1 MLNRLKLLKILCV
14 EDNKGVRK
22 RLVNTLNFYFKEV
35 VEADDGEEAFKIYQ
49 GLKPDAI
56 ITDIDMPNMNG
67 ITLVKKI
74 RKKDSDI
81 PIIILTAYSNEE
93 YLLEL
98 INLKIN
104 HFILKPIN
112 AQKLQSALE
121 DIFDKK
127 ADVVIVDENLSIDF
141 DSMQILY
148 KNSAIRITNRE
159 KLFLKLLYKNKN
171 SISTYQN
178 IQDSVWQND
187 IMSQSALKTFVKVLR
202 KKFPIE
208 VIENISGVGYKFC
221 KHYANQRKD

>member
-35 VEADDGEEAFKIYQ
+35 IEAENGEEAYEIYQ
-49 GLKPDAI
+49 NLKPDTI
-56 ITDIDMPNMNG
+56 MTDIDMPNMNG

-112 AQKLQSALE
+112 AHKLQTALE

-127 ADVVIVDENLSIDF
+127 RDSIFINKNLSIDF

-148 KNSAIRITNRE
+148 KKSTIRITNRE
-159 KLFLKLLYKNKN
+159 KLFLKLLHKNKN

-202 KKFPIE
+202 KKFPLE
-208 VIENISGVGYKFC
+208 VIENVSGVGYKFC
-221 KHYANQRKD
+221 NL

>member
-14 EDNKGVRK
+14 EDNRGVRK

-35 VEADDGEEAFKIYQ
+35 MEASDGKEAYEIYQ
-49 GLKPDAI
+49 DLKPDAI
-56 ITDIDMPNMNG
+56 MTDIDMPNMNG

-74 RKKDSDI
+74 REKNSDI
-81 PIIILTAYSNEE
+81 PLIILTAYSNEE

-112 AQKLQSALE
+112 AQKLQTALE

-127 ADVVIVDENLSIDF
+127 TDSIIINENLSIDF

-148 KNSAIRITNRE
+148 KKSTTRITNRE
-159 KLFLKLLYKNKN
+159 KLFLKLLHKNKN

-187 IMSQSALKTFVKVLR
+187 IMSQSALKTFIKVLR

-208 VIENISGVGYKFC
+208 IIENISGVGYKFC
-221 KHYANQRKD
+221 KY